1 MIQKTAFAVVC
12 AFAFSFA
19 SIPADVNGQCC
30 SQNSLL
36 AQSFAFRSGGRVIT
50 PNPPYFALHPPVY
63 YEGIVKRPYGIS
75 PFAAPPGVLPAE
87 MTVKV
92 EPKTVLNPYFDRGEN
107 ASPAINSPSNAIDAP
122 IMMPEIKQE
131 AKPKKKVIDITTPVA
146 DKEKQ
151 TVVASKSIANP
162 FYKKK
167 TSLDSHAF

>member
-12 AFAFSFA
+12 AMAFSFA
-19 SIPADVNGQCC
+19 SIPANANGQCC

-36 AQSFAFRSGGRVIT
+36 AQSLAIRSGGRVIA

-75 PFAAPPGVLPAE
+75 PFAAPPGVLPVE

-92 EPKTVLNPYFDRGEN
+92 EPKTVLNPYYNRGNN
-107 ASPAINSPSNAIDAP
+107 ASPSINSPSNSVDAP
-122 IMMPEIKQE
+122 TLMPEIKKD
-131 AKPKKKVIDITTPVA
+131 AKPKKKVIDISTPA
-146 DKEKQ
+146 NKEKQ